1 MEKYMKLS
9 NETLAVLKNF
19 SSINQ
24 GIQFKKGKKIATV
37 SPSKT
42 VLAQAVLADDFPQDF
57 CIYDLNQFL
66 AVHGLFK
73 DGADIDFDSSNVIF
87 KGGKSKVKYRMTDK
101 NMIVTPPEKEIVLPS
116 VDCSFTLTQDDL
128 EWIMKTSSVLS
139 SPHIA
144 IQSDGDTIN
153 LLTFDAADD
162 SAHTNSIELGEGNGK
177 TYKVV
182 FKTENIKLIPGSYEV
197 DISFKG
203 IGHFKNVKD
212 DIDYWIAFESKESE
226 VK

>member
-1 MEKYMKLS
+1 MKLS

-19 SSINQ
+19 STINQ
-24 GIQFKKGKKIATV
+24 GLQFKKGKKISTV
-37 SPSKT
+37 SSSKT
-42 VLAQAVLADDFPQDF
+42 VLAQATLSDTFPQDF

-116 VDCSFTLTQDDL
+116 VDCSFTLSQSDL
-128 EWIMKTSSVLS
+128 DWIMKTSSVLS

-144 IQSDGDTIN
+144 VQSDGETIN

-182 FKTENIKLIPGSYEV
+182 FKTENMKLIPGSYDV
-197 DISFKG
+197 DVSFKG
-203 IGHFKNVKD
+203 IGHFKNSKE

>member
-37 SPSKT
+37 SSSKT

>member
-1 MEKYMKLS
+1 MEKHMKLS
-9 NETLAVLKNF
+9 IETLAVLKNF
-19 SSINQ
+19 STINQ
-24 GIQFKKGKKIATV
+24 GLQFKKGKKISTV
-37 SPSKT
+37 SSSKT
-42 VLAQAVLADDFPQDF
+42 VLAQAVLPDAFPQDF

-116 VDCSFTLTQDDL
+116 VDCSFALTQSDL

-144 IQSDGDTIN
+144 VQSDGETIQ
-153 LLTFDAADD
+153 LLTFDASDD

-182 FKTENIKLIPGSYEV
+182 FKTENMKLIPGAYDV

-203 IGHFKNVKD
+203 IGHFKNSQE

>member
-1 MEKYMKLS
+1 MKLS

-144 IQSDGDTIN
+144 IQSDGDIIN

>member
-1 MEKYMKLS
+1 MKLS

-19 SSINQ
+19 STINQ
-24 GIQFKKGKKIATV
+24 GIQFKKGKKISTV
-37 SPSKT
+37 SSSKT
-42 VLAQAVLADDFPQDF
+42 VLAQATLSDTFPQDF

-87 KGGKSKVKYRMTDK
+87 KGGKSKVRYRMTDK

-116 VDCSFTLTQDDL
+116 VDCSFTLTQSDL

-144 IQSDGDTIN
+144 VQSDGEKIQ

-162 SAHTNSIELGEGNGK
+162 SSHTNSIELGDGNGNS
-177 TYKVV
+177 YKVV
-182 FKTENIKLIPGSYEV
+182 FKTENMKLIPGTYDV
-197 DISFKG
+197 DVSFKG

-212 DIDYWIAFESKESE
+212 NIDYWIAFESKESE

>member
-1 MEKYMKLS
+1 MKLS

-37 SPSKT
+37 SSSKT
-42 VLAQAVLADDFPQDF
+42 VLAQAVLSDDFPQDF

>member
-1 MEKYMKLS
+1 
-9 NETLAVLKNF
+9 
-19 SSINQ
+19 
-24 GIQFKKGKKIATV
+24 
-37 SPSKT
+37 
-42 VLAQAVLADDFPQDF
+42 
-57 CIYDLNQFL
+57 
-66 AVHGLFK
+66 
-73 DGADIDFDSSNVIF
+73 
-87 KGGKSKVKYRMTDK
+87 
-101 NMIVTPPEKEIVLPS
+101 
-116 VDCSFTLTQDDL
+116 
-128 EWIMKTSSVLS
+128 VLS

-162 SAHTNSIELGEGNGK
+162 SAHTNSIELGEGNGN

-182 FKTENIKLIPGSYEV
+182 FKTENIKLIPGTYDV

-203 IGHFKNVKD
+203 IGHFKNTKD

>member
-1 MEKYMKLS
+1 MENHMKLS

-19 SSINQ
+19 STINQ
-24 GIQFKKGKKIATV
+24 GIQFKKGKKISTV
-37 SPSKT
+37 SSSKT
-42 VLAQAVLADDFPQDF
+42 VLAQATLSDTFPQDF

-87 KGGKSKVKYRMTDK
+87 KGGKSKVRYRMTDK
-101 NMIVTPPEKEIVLPS
+101 NMIVIPPEKEIVLPS
-116 VDCSFTLTQDDL
+116 VDCSFTLTQSDL

-144 IQSDGDTIN
+144 VQSDGEKIQ

-162 SAHTNSIELGEGNGK
+162 SAHTNSIELGDGNGNS
-177 TYKVV
+177 YKVV
-182 FKTENIKLIPGSYEV
+182 FKTENMKLIPGTYDV
-197 DISFKG
+197 DVSFKG

-212 DIDYWIAFESKESE
+212 NIDYWIAFESKESE

>member
-1 MEKYMKLS
+1 MKLS

-19 SSINQ
+19 STINQ
-24 GIQFKKGKKIATV
+24 GIQFKKGKKISTV
-37 SPSKT
+37 SSSKT
-42 VLAQAVLADDFPQDF
+42 VLAQATLSDTFPQDF

-87 KGGKSKVKYRMTDK
+87 KGGKSKVRYRMTDK
-101 NMIVTPPEKEIVLPS
+101 NMIVIPPEKEIVLPS
-116 VDCSFTLTQDDL
+116 VDCSFTLTQSDL

-144 IQSDGDTIN
+144 VQSDGEKIQ

-162 SAHTNSIELGEGNGK
+162 SAHTNSIELGDGNGNS
-177 TYKVV
+177 YKVV
-182 FKTENIKLIPGSYEV
+182 FKTENMKLIPGTYDV
-197 DISFKG
+197 DVSFKG

-212 DIDYWIAFESKESE
+212 NIDYWIAFESKESE

>member
-1 MEKYMKLS
+1 MKLS

-19 SSINQ
+19 STINQ
-24 GIQFKKGKKIATV
+24 GLQFKKGKKISTV
-37 SPSKT
+37 SSSKT
-42 VLAQAVLADDFPQDF
+42 VLAQATLSDTFPQDF

-87 KGGKSKVKYRMTDK
+87 KGGKSKVKYRMTAK
-101 NMIVTPPEKEIVLPS
+101 EMIVTPPEKEIVLPS
-116 VDCSFTLTQDDL
+116 IDCSFSLSQSDL
-128 EWIMKTSSVLS
+128 DWIMKTSSVLS

-144 IQSDGDTIN
+144 VQSDGETIN

-182 FKTENIKLIPGSYEV
+182 FKTENMKLIPGEYDV

-203 IGHFKNVKD
+203 IGHFKNSKE

>member
-1 MEKYMKLS
+1 MKLS

-19 SSINQ
+19 STINQ
-24 GIQFKKGKKIATV
+24 GIQFKKGKKISTV
-37 SPSKT
+37 SSSKT
-42 VLAQAVLADDFPQDF
+42 VLAQATLSDTFPQDF

-87 KGGKSKVKYRMTDK
+87 KGGKSKVRYRMTDK
-101 NMIVTPPEKEIVLPS
+101 NMIVIPPEKEIVLPS
-116 VDCSFTLTQDDL
+116 VDCSFTLTQSDL

-144 IQSDGDTIN
+144 VQSDGEKIQ

-162 SAHTNSIELGEGNGK
+162 SAHTNSIELGDGNGNS
-177 TYKVV
+177 YKVV
-182 FKTENIKLIPGSYEV
+182 FKTENMKLIPGTYDV
-197 DISFKG
+197 DVSFKG

-212 DIDYWIAFESKESE
+212 NIDYWIAFESKESD

>member
-1 MEKYMKLS
+1 MKLS

-19 SSINQ
+19 STINQ
-24 GIQFKKGKKIATV
+24 GLQFKKGKKISTV
-37 SPSKT
+37 SSSKT
-42 VLAQAVLADDFPQDF
+42 VLAQATLSDTFPQDF

-116 VDCSFTLTQDDL
+116 VDCSFSLSQSDL
-128 EWIMKTSSVLS
+128 DWIMKTSSVLS

-144 IQSDGDTIN
+144 VQSDGETIN

-182 FKTENIKLIPGSYEV
+182 FKTENMKLIPGSYDV
-197 DISFKG
+197 DVSFKG
-203 IGHFKNVKD
+203 IGHFKNSKE

>member
-1 MEKYMKLS
+1 MEKHMKLS

-37 SPSKT
+37 SSSKT
-42 VLAQAVLADDFPQDF
+42 VLAQAVLSDDFPQDF

-116 VDCSFTLTQDDL
+116 VDCSFTLTQSDL
-128 EWIMKTSSVLS
+128 DWIMKTSSVLS

-144 IQSDGDTIN
+144 VQSDGDTIN

-182 FKTENIKLIPGSYEV
+182 FKTENMKLIPGSYEV
-197 DISFKG
+197 NVSFKG
-203 IGHFKNVKD
+203 IGHFKNTQE

>member
-1 MEKYMKLS
+1 MKLS

-19 SSINQ
+19 ASINQ
-24 GIQFKKGKKIATV
+24 GIQFKKGKKISTV
-37 SPSKT
+37 SSSKT
-42 VLAQAVLADDFPQDF
+42 VLAQANLSDSFPQDF

-66 AVHGLFK
+66 SVHGLFK

-101 NMIVTPPEKEIVLPS
+101 TMIVTPPEKEIVLPS
-116 VDCSFTLTQDDL
+116 VDCSFSLSQSDL
-128 EWIMKTSSVLS
+128 DWIMKTSSVLS

-144 IQSDGDTIN
+144 VQSDGETIN

-182 FKTENIKLIPGSYEV
+182 FKTENMKLIPGGYDV
-197 DISFKG
+197 DVSFKG
-203 IGHFKNVKD
+203 IGHFKNSKE

>member
-1 MEKYMKLS
+1 MKLS

-24 GIQFKKGKKIATV
+24 GLHFKKGKKISTV
-37 SPSKT
+37 SSSKT
-42 VLAQAVLADDFPQDF
+42 VLAQAVLSDDFPQDF

-87 KGGKSKVKYRMTDK
+87 KGGKSKVKYRITDK

-116 VDCSFTLTQDDL
+116 LDCSFSLTQSDL

-144 IQSDGDTIN
+144 IQSDGDTVN
-153 LLTFDAADD
+153 LLTFDASDD
-162 SAHTNSIELGEGNGK
+162 SAHTNSFELGEGNGK

-182 FKTENIKLIPGSYEV
+182 FKTENLKLIPGTYDV
-197 DISFKG
+197 NVSFKG
-203 IGHFKNVKD
+203 IGHFKNTQE
-212 DIDYWIAFESKESE
+212 DIDYWIAFELKESE
-226 VK
+226 VQ

>member
-1 MEKYMKLS
+1 MKLS

-19 SSINQ
+19 STINQ
-24 GIQFKKGKKIATV
+24 GLQFKKGKKISTV
-37 SPSKT
+37 SSSKT
-42 VLAQAVLADDFPQDF
+42 VLAQAVLPDAFPQDF

-116 VDCSFTLTQDDL
+116 VDCSFALTQSDL

-144 IQSDGDTIN
+144 VQSDGETIQ
-153 LLTFDAADD
+153 LLTFDASDD

-182 FKTENIKLIPGSYEV
+182 FKTENMKLIPGAYDV

-203 IGHFKNVKD
+203 IGHFKNSQE

>member
-1 MEKYMKLS
+1 MKLS
-9 NETLAVLKNF
+9 IETLAVLKNF
-19 SSINQ
+19 STINQ
-24 GIQFKKGKKIATV
+24 GLQFKKGKKISTV
-37 SPSKT
+37 SSSKT
-42 VLAQAVLADDFPQDF
+42 VLAQAVLPDAFPQDF

-116 VDCSFTLTQDDL
+116 VDCSFALTQSDL

-144 IQSDGDTIN
+144 VQSDGETIQ
-153 LLTFDAADD
+153 LLTFDASDD

-182 FKTENIKLIPGSYEV
+182 FKTENMKLIPGAYDV

-203 IGHFKNVKD
+203 IGHFKNSQE

>member
-1 MEKYMKLS
+1 MEKHMKLS

-19 SSINQ
+19 ASINQ
-24 GIQFKKGKKIATV
+24 GLFFKKGKKISTV
-37 SPSKT
+37 SSSKT
-42 VLAQAVLADDFPQDF
+42 VLAQATLSDAFPQEF

-101 NMIVTPPEKEIVLPS
+101 NMIVTPPEKDIVLPS
-116 VDCSFTLTQDDL
+116 IDCSFTLSQNDL
-128 EWIMKTSSVLS
+128 DWIMKTSSVLS

-144 IQSDGDTIN
+144 VQSDGETIN

-182 FKTENIKLIPGSYEV
+182 FKTENMKLIPGAYDV
-197 DISFKG
+197 NISFKG
-203 IGHFKNVKD
+203 IGHFKNSKE